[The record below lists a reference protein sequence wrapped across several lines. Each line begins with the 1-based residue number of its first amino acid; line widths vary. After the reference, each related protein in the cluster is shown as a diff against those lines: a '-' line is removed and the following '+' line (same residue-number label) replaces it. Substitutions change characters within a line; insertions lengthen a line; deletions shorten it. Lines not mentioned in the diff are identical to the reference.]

1 MKKLL
6 YAIVFILFDQIS
18 KFIFQSKYYGTGI
31 FKIYYTENTGAA
43 FSILQNQQILLILIS
58 IIVIIIIFKYY
69 KEIKL
74 KLPLI
79 LILAGTIG
87 NLIDRVFF
95 GFVRDFISVSIWPIF
110 NLADVFNT
118 IGIFWLI
125 YYFYKEEKTYK
136 SKRHRKK

>member
-6 YAIVFILFDQIS
+6 YAIIFVLFDQVS
-18 KFIFQSKYYGTGI
+18 KFIFQNKYYGQGI
-31 FKIYYTENTGAA
+31 FKIFYTENTGAA
-43 FSILQNQQILLILIS
+43 FSILQNQQLLLIIIS
-58 IIVIIIIFKYY
+58 IIVIILIFKYY
-69 KEIKL
+69 KEIKV

-79 LILAGTIG
+79 LILAGTTG

-95 GFVRDFISVSIWPIF
+95 GFVRDFISVSVWPIF
-110 NLADVFNT
+110 NLADCFNT

-125 YYFYKEEKTYK
+125 YYFYKEENTYK